1 MSTSASTERP
11 SMRYLVTGAASGIGR
26 ATARLLAE
34 RGDAVFL
41 VDRDRDRLTDVTRG
55 LQQAG
60 ARAGGTVADLTDPFE
75 PARVIEE
82 ALAFLNGLDC
92 LVSNAGAARYGPLA
106 DLACE
111 EFDSLIAL
119 NLRATWLLAKAALPA
134 LQDSGG
140 NVVTTAS
147 ICGHHPA
154 PPQGA
159 YSVAKAGLLM
169 LVKQMA
175 LEWGPLGVRSNSVS
189 PGPTQTGATQ
199 GVFNDRS
206 DPKQAAIIELR
217 ESRIPLRKLGQAHE
231 VAEAILFLSSPA
243 ASHIT
248 GVDILVDGGL
258 SVVLME
264 AAGAA
269 AGR

>member
-1 MSTSASTERP
+1 MSTATSTEQP
-11 SMRYLVTGAASGIGR
+11 IQRYVVTGAASGIGR
-26 ATARLLAE
+26 ATAELLAE

-41 VDRDRDRLTDVTRG
+41 VDRDGDRLAAVTQE

-60 ARAGGTVADLTDPFE
+60 ARVGSTVADLTDASE
-75 PARVIEE
+75 PSRVIDE
-82 ALAFLNGLDC
+82 AAAFMDGIDC

-106 DLACE
+106 DLACD

-119 NLRATWLLAKAALPA
+119 NLRATWLLAKAALP
-134 LQDSGG
+134 LLRESGG
-140 NVVTTAS
+140 NIVTTGS

-189 PGPTQTGATQ
+189 PGPTQTGATE
-199 GVFNDRS
+199 GVFNDPS

-243 ASHIT
+243 ASQIT